1 VNAQDA
7 SAESSPDLQLEIA
20 YFLLI
25 DVVGYSKLLVN
36 EQVELLQELNR
47 IVRSTECFWAAV
59 GISIAV
65 AAGDASDPGANDAP
79 AAAIVLMNSRHVYS
93 LNVIKS
99 FDLLLKK
106 RSKPACHVSSRHDL
120 IACACGKHRYPKLR
134 IPDNVDEQTM
144 CDLELNFLSRDVPMR
159 TWSRRT

>member
-1 VNAQDA
+1 MNVQDA

-47 IVRSTECFWAAV
+47 IVRSTECFRAAV

-65 AAGDASDPGANDAP
+65 AAGDVSDPGANANDAP
-79 AAAIVLMNSRHVYS
+79 AAAVVLMNSR
-93 LNVIKS
+93 
-99 FDLLLKK
+99 
-106 RSKPACHVSSRHDL
+106 PRHDL
-120 IACACGKHRYPKLR
+120 IACACEKHRYPKLR
-134 IPDNVDEQTM
+134 IP
-144 CDLELNFLSRDVPMR
+144 
-159 TWSRRT
+159 

>member
-1 VNAQDA
+1 LKSTVRQNGVNVQDA

-47 IVRSTECFWAAV
+47 IVRSTECFRAAV

-65 AAGDASDPGANDAP
+65 AAATRPTLAQTR
-79 AAAIVLMNSRHVYS
+79 MTRQQR
-93 LNVIKS
+93 
-99 FDLLLKK
+99 
-106 RSKPACHVSSRHDL
+106 RSS
-120 IACACGKHRYPKLR
+120 
-134 IPDNVDEQTM
+134 
-144 CDLELNFLSRDVPMR
+144 
-159 TWSRRT
+159 